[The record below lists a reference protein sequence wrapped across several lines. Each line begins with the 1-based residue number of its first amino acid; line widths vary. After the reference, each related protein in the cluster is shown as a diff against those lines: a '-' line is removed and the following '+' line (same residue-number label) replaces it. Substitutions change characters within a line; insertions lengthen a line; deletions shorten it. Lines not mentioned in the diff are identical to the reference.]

1 MDEPECKSGLEQL
14 TNGFFFRT
22 AARYTSERAHR
33 FIGQWRICSKEKD
46 EICLNSG
53 VSKLTNVSLKSK
65 AQD

>member
-1 MDEPECKSGLEQL
+1 MDEQECKSGLEQL

-33 FIGQWRICSKEKD
+33 FIGQWRICSKEKY
-46 EICLNSG
+46 EIYLISG
-53 VSKLTNVSLKSK
+53 VSELTNVSLELK